1 MTWTIK
7 LCGNP
12 SKVLAEIMADEKV
25 PASVRLLVEDE
36 IGEIPFSFD
45 SVIVAGC
52 GKRGSSFV
60 LLVEPFHFV
69 EAAPAPAPAP
79 APVTANA
86 PAPVPVETETPAE
99 VIPVPAPA
107 EVISD
112 SVVTASKSPCEN
124 CPDCHGTGTEI
135 PGSGIP
141 CATCHGTGKVTI
153 VTF

>member
-1 MTWTIK
+1 MSWSVK
-7 LCGNP
+7 LCGDP
-12 SKVLAEIMADEKV
+12 IKVLAEVNADAAI
-25 PASVRLLVEDE
+25 PASVRLLIEDE
-36 IGEIPFSFD
+36 ILAIPPVFD

-52 GKRGSSFV
+52 GNRGLSLM
-60 LLVEPFHFV
+60 LLVEPCKWADAEENV
-69 EAAPAPAPAP
+69 SAPAPVP

-86 PAPVPVETETPAE
+86 PALVPVVETETPAE
-99 VIPVPAPA
+99 VIP
-107 EVISD
+107 D

>member
-1 MTWTIK
+1 MWNVK
-7 LCGNP
+7 LCGD
-12 SKVLAEIMADEKV
+12 SKKVLAAINADSEI
-25 PASVRLLVEDE
+25 PASVRMTIEDE
-36 IGEIPFSFD
+36 ILAMPGEFD
-45 SVIVAGC
+45 GVIVAGC